1 MELNLNCKSSSAF
14 YGSMCG
20 GDWWW
25 WFNRSVV
32 SDSYNLTDY
41 SLPGSSVHV
50 ILRARI
56 LDGLPFPSS
65 ADLPDPG
72 IEPRSPA
79 LQSDSLLTELCRK
92 TEERIESESEIAQ
105 SCPTLCDPV
114 DCSLPGSSVHGIL
127 EARVLEWVA
136 I

>member
-1 MELNLNCKSSSAF
+1 M
-14 YGSMCG
+14 
-20 GDWWW
+20 
-25 WFNRSVV
+25 
-32 SDSYNLTDY
+32 SDSCNLTDY

-79 LQSDSLLTELCRK
+79 LQSDSLLSELCRK

-105 SCPTLCDPV
+105 SCPTLFDPV
-114 DCSLPGSSVHGIL
+114 DCSLPGSSVHAIL